1 MPAVALPT
9 TRGVARAPVALVART
24 ARDADCQTGGMR
36 TVVDPLS
43 WLGPAADE
51 RRQLGLERTLMARSA
66 GPDGVLDLAGNDYL
80 GLARSPDVIAGAVA
94 AAECYGAGSTGSRL
108 VTGTTRLHLQL
119 EAELASWTGSE
130 SALVFSSGYL
140 ANIGA
145 VTALS
150 GPGSLVVSDES
161 NHASLVDA
169 CRLSRAR
176 LVVTPSGDVTAVER
190 ALEQRTEERAVVVTD
205 AVFSVSGQLAPLTG
219 LHAAARRTGALLLV
233 DEAHALGVVGL
244 AGEGAVAAAG
254 LAEAPDVVCTATLS
268 KALGSQGGAVL
279 APSSVR
285 EHLIN
290 TCRAFIFDT
299 ALAPPSVGAALAA
312 IGLATPAR
320 VAALRRAADTLAD
333 ALGVA
338 RTDSAVVAVPVGD
351 PARAVRARDRCL
363 EQGVLVGCFRP
374 PSVPQSCL
382 RLTASADLSD
392 LDVAYAAGVVRAAL

>member
-1 MPAVALPT
+1 M
-9 TRGVARAPVALVART
+9 RA
-24 ARDADCQTGGMR
+24 
-36 TVVDPLS
+36 VVDPLA

-51 RRQLGLERTLMARSA
+51 RRQLGLERTLTARCP
-66 GPDGVLDLAGNDYL
+66 GLDGVLDLASNDYL

-94 AAECYGAGSTGSRL
+94 AARCYGAGSTGSRL

-119 EAELASWTGSE
+119 EAALARWTGNQ

-150 GPGSLVVSDES
+150 GPGALIVSDQR

-176 LVVTPSGDVTAVER
+176 LVVTPSGDVDAVER
-190 ALEQRTEERAVVVTD
+190 ALEQRTEERALVVTD
-205 AVFSVSGQLAPLTG
+205 AVFSVSGRLAPLSA
-219 LHAAARRTGALLLV
+219 LHTAARRTGALMIV

-244 AGEGAVAAAG
+244 GGEGAAAAAG
-254 LAEAPDVVCTATLS
+254 LTGASGVVVTATLS
-268 KALGSQGGAVL
+268 KALGSQGGVVL
-279 APSSVR
+279 APSAVR

-290 TCRAFIFDT
+290 TCRTFIFDT
-299 ALAPPSVGAALAA
+299 ALAPPAAGAALAA
-312 IGLATPAR
+312 LGLATPTR
-320 VAALRRAADTLAD
+320 VAALRRAAHGLAD

-338 RTDSAVVAVPVGD
+338 RTDSAVVPVPVGD

-374 PSVPQSCL
+374 PAVAQSCL
-382 RLTASADLSD
+382 RLTARADLSD
-392 LDVAYAAGVVRAAL
+392 VDVTRAADAVRAAL